1 MPMKM
6 GHTID
11 LELPRYR
18 HKKVIDVL
26 KESVITDIAEFAFLG
41 GAMAT
46 LAGSGNV
53 PVIGCM
59 FGGLSFVLAKY
70 LLPWKSDNEDLGC
83 ILENKPSQEFFLDL
97 GLLVHQH
104 TKFGAAFDAK
114 KQGNVIAPLLHPEEI
129 GRTHYNIIGTTGSG
143 KTVFA
148 KSVMRQLL
156 RDIGTGYMF
165 IEGKGDNGMGHE
177 VAAEVAL
184 AGRFID
190 YRILNFLDKHN
201 SNSINILEDGDYE
214 SIRDVLVDFMI
225 AGDAA
230 KSDTWLQGGKD
241 LLTNTLKTILTLRDA
256 DLMFDV
262 SQSDMINTIED
273 MKLYHKKIS
282 LLSLRSLLI
291 SPKALIHF
299 CLALDRVHQNSY
311 KELIATLKTY
321 KLKENEELI
330 ISDYDKIEIHEGLKD
345 VIIQQ
350 SNGLGDWSKVQQLKT
365 YENIVKSIKSNQ
377 GVFYKLEVSKGFYG
391 EMFTTFFENYSEI
404 FAVEYGDIDLEDIIV
419 GGKIL
424 HCVLQGIN
432 PSQANSLGKLLLSM
446 IRMFAKK
453 RAKEKPL
460 KVPYMVFCDEFNSWS
475 KGITGFADLMSVTRG
490 YGISFA
496 LMYQSN
502 LNKIDDGKGIEADQ
516 ILANTNTIIL
526 LKTQDDK
533 IVKQINEKLRRQEVA
548 IRDELKEHEGRKED
562 GTEQEKRYDNKERDR
577 IEFEDVTNLKSGQGY
592 IITSGLI
599 GKMITSYIVDKTT
612 FEQDVDT
619 NLPVIDMYPKSKNKA
634 A

>member
-1 MPMKM
+1 MPQAMNQEVV
-6 GHTID
+6 
-11 LELPRYR
+11 LELPKFRQT
-18 HKKVIDVL
+18 KVIDLL
-26 KESVITDIAEFAFLG
+26 KESTITDIAEVSFICG
-41 GAMAT
+41 
-46 LAGSGNV
+46 
-53 PVIGCM
+53 
-59 FGGLSFVLAKY
+59 SFVALTGSTGTPTFGWIAGGMSFLLAKY
-70 LLPWKSDNEDLGC
+70 ILPWQKSKEDFGC
-83 ILENKPSQEFFLDL
+83 IVKNLKKNKYFLDL

-104 TKFGAAFDAK
+104 TKLGPAYDSK
-114 KQGNVIAPLLHPEEI
+114 KDGNVLGRLLLPEDI
-129 GRTHYNIIGTTGSG
+129 GRTHINIIGTTGSG

-148 KSVMRQLL
+148 KAIMRQLV
-156 RDIGTGYMF
+156 RDIGTGFMF

-177 VAAEVAL
+177 VVAEVAM
-184 AGRFID
+184 AGRFVD
-190 YRILNFLDKHN
+190 YRVLNFLDKHN

-214 SIRDVLVDFMI
+214 SIRDVLIDFLI
-225 AGDAA
+225 TGEASS
-230 KSDTWLQGGKD
+230 SDTWLQGGKD

-262 SQSDMINTIED
+262 SKSDMINNIED
-273 MKLYHKKIS
+273 MMRYHKKIS
-282 LLSLRSLLI
+282 LLSLRDLLI
-291 SPKALIHF
+291 SPKSLIHF
-299 CLALDRVHQNSY
+299 CLALDRVHANSY
-311 KELIATLKTY
+311 RKLISKLKTY

-330 ISDYDKIEIHEGLKD
+330 ISDFDKIEIHEGLKD

-350 SNGLGDWSKVQQLKT
+350 SNGLGDWSNVQKLRS
-365 YENIVKSIKSNQ
+365 YENIVKSIKSSN

-424 HCVLQGIN
+424 HCILQGIN

-453 RAKEKPL
+453 RAKAKPL

-490 YGISFA
+490 YGISFV

-533 IVKQINEKLRRQEVA
+533 IIKQINEKLRKQEVA
-548 IRDELKEHEGRKED
+548 VRDELKEHENRKQD
-562 GTEQEKRYDNKERDR
+562 GSEQEKSYNYKERNR
-577 IEFEDVTNLKSGQGY
+577 LEPEDITNLKSGQGY
-592 IITSGLI
+592 IITSGLM
-599 GKMITSYIVDKTT
+599 GKMVTSYIADKTT
-612 FEQDVDT
+612 FEPDVDT
-619 NLPVIDMYPKSKNKA
+619 NLPIIDLYPKSKNKVA
-634 A
+634 